1 VRAGKNGVGSW
12 TEVSIVEGGEI
23 GTSQKMPLLNKIARS
38 GAVALLW
45 FPQNGCEA

>member
-1 VRAGKNGVGSW
+1 
-12 TEVSIVEGGEI
+12 
-23 GTSQKMPLLNKIARS
+23 MPLLNKVARA